1 MIKLLV
7 IEDELP
13 LLAEIQT
20 MLEFEGFDVVCAS
33 NGEEGVK
40 EALKETPDLIICDV
54 MMPVLD
60 GYGVIEELRRHPA
73 TAITPFI
80 FLTAK
85 SSRDDTR
92 LGMDLGADDYLTKPF
107 SSTDLVNAIK
117 TRLARQDNRRQVFMK
132 DINNLREHLTTALPH
147 ELRTPLTTIMGYAE
161 FLVNDYSNVLTGE
174 ALDMVLKIHK
184 AGGRLHRL
192 IDKYLFFAQLEI
204 IQADIARVKMMRNQ
218 VCDEASYIVSEL
230 AKSKAREWER
240 SDDLVLKMTMIN
252 ANIMPMYLSKLAEE
266 LIDNAFKFS
275 TKGTDVVVTVGED
288 EQGFLLKVVDHGRGI
303 DNEQLEQI
311 GAYVQFERKLHEQ
324 QGSGLGLIVAKRIT
338 EIHGGHFSME
348 STVGKGTTVTV
359 QLPNTPIGQ
368 PNSFER
374 ARTS

>member
-1 MIKLLV
+1 MTKLLV

-33 NGEEGVK
+33 DGEEGV
-40 EALKETPDLIICDV
+40 ALALQETPDLIICDV
-54 MMPVLD
+54 MMPILD
-60 GYGVIEELRRHPA
+60 GYGVITELRRHPA

-92 LGMDLGADDYLTKPF
+92 AGMDLGADDYLTKPF
-107 SSTDLVNAIK
+107 SSIDLVNAIK
-117 TRLARQDNRRQVFMK
+117 TRLSRQDTNRQVFMK
-132 DINNLREHLTTALPH
+132 DIDNLRDHLTTALPH

-161 FLVNDYSNVLTGE
+161 FLVNDYANVLSGE

-184 AGGRLHRL
+184 AGSRLHRL

-204 IQADIARVKMMRNQ
+204 IQSDLARVKLMRSQ
-218 VCDEASYIVSEL
+218 VCEEASYIVTEL
-230 AKSKAREWER
+230 ANAKAREWER
-240 SDDLVLKMTMIN
+240 SDDLVLDITMIGAN
-252 ANIMPMYLSKLAEE
+252 AVTLYLSKMAEE

-275 TKGTDVVVTVGED
+275 SAGSKVVVTVEAAGNNF
-288 EQGFLLKVVDHGRGI
+288 QLTILDHGRGI
-303 DNEQLEQI
+303 SREQLEQI

-324 QGSGLGLIVAKRIT
+324 QGSGLGLVIAKRIA
-338 EIHGGHFSME
+338 EIHGGRFSIDSVIGE
-348 STVGKGTTVTV
+348 GTKVVV
-359 QLPNTPIGQ
+359 QLPYSAIDQ
-368 PNSFER
+368 ANSVEH
-374 ARTS
+374 ARTR

>member
-1 MIKLLV
+1 MMKLLV

-54 MMPVLD
+54 MMPILD
-60 GYGVIEELRRHPA
+60 GYGVITELRRHPA

-85 SSRDDTR
+85 SSREDTR

-107 SSTDLVNAIK
+107 SSGDLVNAIK
-117 TRLARQDNRRQVFMK
+117 SRLERQDNHRKVYMR

-161 FLVNDYSNVLTGE
+161 FLVNDYQNVLTGE
-174 ALDMVLKIHK
+174 ALDMILKIHK

-204 IQADIARVKMMRNQ
+204 LQSDSMRIKMMREQ
-218 VCDEASYIVSEL
+218 MCEEAGYLVTEL

-240 SDDLVLKMTMIN
+240 SDDLVLDVAILN
-252 ANIMPMYLSKLAEE
+252 ANILPMYLTKLAEE

-275 TKGTDVVVTVGED
+275 VVGTKVHVTVEAAGS
-288 EQGFLLKVVDHGRGI
+288 QFQLVVADQGRGI

-311 GAYVQFERKLHEQ
+311 GAYIQFERKLHEQ
-324 QGSGLGLIVAKRIT
+324 QGTGLGLVIAKRIT
-338 EIHGGHFSME
+338 ELHNGHFYIE
-348 STVGKGTTVTV
+348 STVGKGTTVMV
-359 QLPNTPIGQ
+359 RLPSTAVGQ

-374 ARTS
+374 VRSS